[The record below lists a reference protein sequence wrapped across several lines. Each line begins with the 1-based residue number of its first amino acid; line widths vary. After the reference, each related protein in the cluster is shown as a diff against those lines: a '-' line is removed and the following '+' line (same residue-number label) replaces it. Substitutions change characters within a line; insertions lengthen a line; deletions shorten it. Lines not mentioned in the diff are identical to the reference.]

1 MLKLRP
7 TYEEILRETR
17 TRRLRILPERERRTT
32 SGMLLDEVDFDDFDL
47 GKYDKKIM
55 ITNENPQKG
64 TQTDLFSDHSS
75 YSSTSESLKT
85 AIEPDKE
92 EQQVES
98 EHSIQTSKLSSKSSE
113 KSEQEPEQQK
123 SLMRRL
129 FDSLFEEVE
138 VEMPISRQTSSDVS
152 VETSRGIRDSGA
164 RGSNEPM
171 PTKKDETPLPSSSSS
186 SISHHPSDPYDN
198 LPIASSNA
206 SSRSSRM
213 SREASAETSTIHY
226 GSSRPASTIHYGS
239 ERSNRPISVRS
250 SPISVRSS
258 HISVKSSPIV
268 ISSASSSRS

>member
-7 TYEEILRETR
+7 TYEEILREAR
-17 TRRLRILPERERRTT
+17 TRRLRILPERERRTQQ
-32 SGMLLDEVDFDDFDL
+32 GMLLDEVDFDDFDL
-47 GKYDKKIM
+47 GKYDKKIIM
-55 ITNENPQKG
+55 TNENPQKG

-92 EQQVES
+92 EQEVES
-98 EHSIQTSKLSSKSSE
+98 EHSIQTSKSSSKSE
-113 KSEQEPEQQK
+113 EQEQEQQQ

-138 VEMPISRQTSSDVS
+138 VEMPISRQTSN
-152 VETSRGIRDSGA
+152 DSGA

-171 PTKKDETPLPSSSSS
+171 PAKKDETPLPSSSSS

-213 SREASAETSTIHY
+213 SREASAETSTTHF

>member
-7 TYEEILRETR
+7 TYEEILREAK

-32 SGMLLDEVDFDDFDL
+32 SGMLLEDVEFDDFDL
-47 GKYDKKIM
+47 SKYDKKTM

-98 EHSIQTSKLSSKSSE
+98 EHSIQTSKSSSKSE
-113 KSEQEPEQQK
+113 EQEQEQQQ

-138 VEMPISRQTSSDVS
+138 VEMPISRQTSN
-152 VETSRGIRDSGA
+152 DSGA

-171 PTKKDETPLPSSSSS
+171 PTKKDETPTQSSSSS
-186 SISHHPSDPYDN
+186 SS
-198 LPIASSNA
+198 SSNSRSA
-206 SSRSSRM
+206 LLPVESAPISVNSSRSPTIEYVDEEDLPVNVSSSSSNRTVQYVSSRSSR
-213 SREASAETSTIHY
+213 
-226 GSSRPASTIHYGS
+226 SSRPIT
-239 ERSNRPISVRS
+239 
-250 SPISVRSS
+250 
-258 HISVKSSPIV
+258 
-268 ISSASSSRS
+268 ISSGSR